1 MRIREINVQKFLWQ
15 HANWPQMTWDEPALS
30 TLVTACRQKQGFLL
44 GAANM
49 LGFDL
54 QLQAQSI
61 ILEKEALETSAIEGE
76 LLDPAGVRSS
86 VARKLGLPTAGMRTP
101 DAKADAVVDILLDAA
116 RHFNQSLSEE
126 RLKRWHAALFP
137 DGYSGF
143 RRIVAGQWRTEE
155 MEIVSG
161 PEGRQRIHYKAPPPD
176 TLPAEMNTFLRWLNN
191 AHTVTGDGLSRAALA
206 HYWFVAIHPFDDGN
220 GRIARALTDMTL
232 AQDETL
238 STRFYSLSNQIMKE
252 RDDYYAVLE
261 KCSNGKGDITQWQ
274 EWFLGCFQRAVGSS
288 QELINRVLVK
298 ARFWQE
304 FAVTDL
310 NPRQKKLINK
320 LLDTGEGNFEG
331 NLAAR
336 NYRTLAKTTKATA
349 SRDLED
355 LLRKGVLKRLVGGG
369 RSTRYDLVWE
379 RFANNRL

>member
-1 MRIREINVQKFLWQ
+1 MK
-15 HANWPQMTWDEPALS
+15 WDENALR
-30 TLVTACRQKQGFLL
+30 TLLTECRQKQSYLL
-44 GAANM
+44 GAAHI

-54 QLQAQSI
+54 QLQAQGI
-61 ILEKEALETSAIEGE
+61 ILEKEVLETSAIEGE

-86 VARKLGLPTAGMRTP
+86 VARKLGLPAAGMRMP
-101 DAKADAVVDILLDAA
+101 DQKTDAVVEILLDAA
-116 RHFNQSLSEE
+116 QHYNTFLSEE

-143 RRIVAGQWRTEE
+143 HQIAAGQWRTEE

-161 PEGRQRIHYKAPPPD
+161 PEGRQKIHYKAPPPGN
-176 TLPAEMNTFLRWLNN
+176 LAAEMNTFLTWLNN
-191 AHTVTGDGLSRAALA
+191 TPAVKVDGLTRAALA

-261 KCSNGKGDITQWQ
+261 KCSNGTGDITQWQ
-274 EWFLGCFQRAVGSS
+274 EWFLGCFQRAVISS

-304 FAVTDL
+304 FAATEL
-310 NPRQKKLINK
+310 NPRQKKVIGK
-320 LLDTGEGNFEG
+320 LLDAGEGNFEG

-355 LLRKGVLKRLVGGG
+355 LLQKGVLQRLAGGG
-369 RSTRYDLVWE
+369 RSTRYDLVWK
-379 RFANNRL
+379 RFSGNRL